1 MVLGGIPVRHEFSV
15 QSRVIVQ
22 STGEKRMRVLLLA
35 SAVATAVIA
44 PYQSILAQQR
54 PRGLRLADLTWQQ
67 AADALRPE
75 TVVVIPLGAGSKEH
89 GPHLKLGNDAI
100 VSDYLTQRV
109 VDSSEVVVAPSIPY
123 HYFPAFVEYPGSTS
137 LTLDTARALTVD
149 AVAGLA
155 RFGPR
160 RFYVLNTGVST
171 TRALEPAASQLA
183 TQGIL
188 LTFTDLGGRLDRVS
202 APLRQEEG
210 GTHADEVETS
220 MMLFIDPGSVDMRR
234 AVKEYSPSPGPL
246 QLTRRR
252 GAPGTF
258 SESGV
263 WGDPTLATRDKGRVV
278 VEGLVAGILEDIE
291 ALRRATPPSPSPVT
305 AATRPAPPSAM
316 PQPGPGATPQ
326 SCTAG
331 DERAIRGFASAFT
344 FHWNNGDATNLSL
357 LWSVDGD
364 MVHPD
369 GLTERTRETIRSNRA
384 ALFMRQEY
392 RGSKHPLTFGNVRCV
407 TYDTAVV
414 DGKWELRGL
423 TDASGKLLP
432 TFEGLLTLVM
442 GRGPGG
448 WAIEAYRYTQK
459 PASAPMPTWLKRPGY
474 PDR

>member
-1 MVLGGIPVRHEFSV
+1 
-15 QSRVIVQ
+15 
-22 STGEKRMRVLLLA
+22 MRVLLLV
-35 SAVATAVIA
+35 STIA
-44 PYQSILAQQR
+44 IVSISPHRFLAAQQ
-54 PRGLRLADLTWQQ
+54 PPHGYRLGDLTWPQ
-67 AADALRPE
+67 ADVVLRSE

-89 GPHLKLGNDAI
+89 GPHLKLSNDAI
-100 VSDYLTQRV
+100 VSDYLARRI
-109 VDSSEVVVAPSIPY
+109 VDASDVVVAPSLAY

-137 LTLDTARALTVD
+137 LTLETARALTID
-149 AVAGLA
+149 TATALA

-171 TRALEPAASQLA
+171 TRALEPAARQLA

-188 LTFTDLGGRLDRVS
+188 LSFTDLAGRLDRVS

-220 MMLFIDPGSVDMRR
+220 MMLYIDPAAVDMRR

-252 GAPGTF
+252 GVPGTF

-263 WGDPTLATRDKGRVV
+263 WGDPTLATRDKGRVI

-291 ALRRATPPSPSPVT
+291 ILRHATPPAPSAVT
-305 AATRPAPPSAM
+305 TTERPASPGTPPARPS
-316 PQPGPGATPQ
+316 GRPQ

-331 DERAIRGFASAFT
+331 DERAIRGFADAFT
-344 FHWNNGDATNLSL
+344 FHWNNGDAHNLSL
-357 LWSVDGD
+357 LWSVEGD

-369 GLTERTRETIRSNRA
+369 GSIERGRETIRANRA

-392 RGSKHPLTFGNVRCV
+392 RNSKHPLTFGNLRCINA
-407 TYDTAVV
+407 DTAVV
-414 DGKWELRGL
+414 DGKWELRGVL
-423 TDASGKLLP
+423 DTGGKPLS
-432 TFEGLLTLVM
+432 TYEGLLTLVM
-442 GRGPGG
+442 GRGTGG

-459 PASAPMPTWLKRPGY
+459 PAAVPMPTWLKRPGY
-474 PDR
+474 PGGGGNH